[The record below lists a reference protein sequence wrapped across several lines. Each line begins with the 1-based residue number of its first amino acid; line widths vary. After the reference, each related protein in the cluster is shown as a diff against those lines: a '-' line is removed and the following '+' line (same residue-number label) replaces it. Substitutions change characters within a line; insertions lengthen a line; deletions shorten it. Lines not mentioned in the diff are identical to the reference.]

1 LKNLKKIILFLFKK
15 LFKKFFFYFCYFFQE
30 FLTEKGFTLVD
41 KQNDIHLELV
51 KKVGDKNISILFS
64 SRAPP

>member
-1 LKNLKKIILFLFKK
+1 
-15 LFKKFFFYFCYFFQE
+15 
-30 FLTEKGFTLVD
+30 LTEKGFTLVD